1 MKPVVLSVV
10 GRGNVGKTTFLVNL
24 VVELKKRGYRVA
36 TIKHY
41 ERDFETDKPGKDSYR
56 LTEAGADVSIIAAPE
71 KMAMVR
77 RLKRELT
84 LDEIIATLPEMD
96 IILTEGYK
104 QDKKPKIEVVRQAV
118 TSDLI
123 FRPPELVAL
132 VSDLA
137 LDVGVPRFA
146 LDDAAGVATFLEKQY
161 IKHKP
166 S

>member
-1 MKPVVLSVV
+1 MKPAVVSVV

-24 VVELKKRGYRVA
+24 VVELKKRGYREA

-41 ERDFETDKPGKDSYR
+41 EHDFQTDQPGKDSWR
-56 LTEAGADVSIIAAPE
+56 LTAAGSDVSIIAAPE
-71 KMAMVR
+71 KLAMVR
-77 RLKRELT
+77 RLKEELT

-118 TSDLI
+118 TSELI
-123 FRPPELVAL
+123 FHPPELVAV
-132 VSDLA
+132 VSGMA
-137 LDVGVPRFA
+137 LDAGVPRFA
-146 LDDAAGVATFLEKQY
+146 LDDAAGVATFVEHHY
-161 IKHKP
+161 IKHQA